1 MIVGQSAPSI
11 PSSCNTA
18 ELTAWAT
25 GYEPGL
31 AFAQAESDM
40 ASRPVMTKSPVALA
54 KQALAI
60 GEKAMPPYSAR
71 RSRHDFTQA
80 QLFAILALRQFFH
93 TDYRGIVQYL
103 RDLTDLRKT
112 LELTKVPHF
121 TTLQKA
127 QQRLLKKR
135 VGTVC

>member
-1 MIVGQSAPSI
+1 
-11 PSSCNTA
+11 
-18 ELTAWAT
+18 
-25 GYEPGL
+25 
-31 AFAQAESDM
+31 M

-54 KQALAI
+54 KQALAV
-60 GEKAMPPYSAR
+60 GKKAMPPYSAR

-80 QLFAILALRQFFH
+80 QLFAILALRQFFQ

-103 RDLTDLRKT
+103 KDLTDLRKT

-127 QQRLLKKR
+127 QQRLLKKGLGIICR
-135 VGTVC
+135 PQFSLTPGLTN